1 MGICN
6 DGLSRRMSCWFSD
19 SRRHWGSKT
28 HLLTADG
35 VRFVSSDEVRVI
47 SSDMVIVISSD
58 EVRVI
63 SSDGISLRLLRG
75 VSGSGVSG
83 SGVSGKSE
91 GLINLSECNIV
102 GVIDGDGGSVVVV
115 VCIRHTGG
123 VVLVLLNLR
132 HA

>member
-35 VRFVSSDEVRVI
+35 VRFV
-47 SSDMVIVISSD
+47 SSD